1 MTTLDTTAAT
11 RHRSWR
17 GSSVRVQL
25 AVLTGRSLRA
35 MAAEPRLM
43 ILGML
48 QPLLMLLVLSEVFG
62 SMANPALF
70 PQGVA
75 YVDYLMPAILLNT
88 GLGAAQV
95 AGMGLIKDMDNGVL
109 ARFRSLP
116 ITMFSVLFARSVA
129 DLGEERPLAAHP
141 GDQLGQHVGEAAE
154 LVGEPVPVH
163 RLGEP
168 LVGPGAVGEPGLARG
183 PRPVPAAGLA
193 AHLRDAGERSP
204 RLEHPGE
211 VDRRDDPVG
220 VGWAG
225 RGTGEDG
232 DRNALFHHATSIAG
246 RACPRQTPVSTY
258 PRARAG
264 LAAFAAWS
272 VRESDSLRVPFTDEL
287 PRGLSRG

>member
-43 ILGML
+43 VLGML

-70 PQGVA
+70 PPGVA
-75 YVDYLMPAILLNT
+75 YIDYLMPAILLNT

-129 DLGEERPLAAHP
+129 DLARTSAQLVILLLFGAGLFGYSPAGGVLGSAGAWAIMVLITWSITWVFLALASWLRSTEAMQSIGLVVMFPLLFASSAF
-141 GDQLGQHVGEAAE
+141 
-154 LVGEPVPVH
+154 VPVAS
-163 RLGEP
+163 LPSWLQIVAAVNP
-168 LVGPGAVGEPGLARG
+168 LTYGVDACRKLALATPGAGGAVVTTLLACTALG
-183 PRPVPAAGLA
+183 GVAACVA
-193 AHLRDAGERSP
+193 AKGFS
-204 RLEHPGE
+204 
-211 VDRRDDPVG
+211 
-220 VGWAG
+220 
-225 RGTGEDG
+225 
-232 DRNALFHHATSIAG
+232 
-246 RACPRQTPVSTY
+246 RAP
-258 PRARAG
+258 
-264 LAAFAAWS
+264 
-272 VRESDSLRVPFTDEL
+272 EN
-287 PRGLSRG
+287 